1 MSYGTLVL
9 VRHGQSAWNLENRF
23 TGWVDV
29 DITDAGRAEAVI
41 AGQNLKASGLLFD
54 EVHTSVLRRAIHTSW
69 AILSE
74 LKMSWLPTY
83 RSWRLNE
90 RHYGGLQ
97 GLDKAETAAKHGDEQ
112 VHIWRRSYDVPPPP
126 ASADDETVKDRRY
139 ASVPPDHL
147 PTSESLELT
156 VARTRPYLETE
167 ILPKLRGGKNVL
179 VVAHGNSL
187 RGIVMSLDGISP
199 EAIPGVNI
207 PTGLPLVYEFD
218 NNGNVA
224 LHRYLGPA
232 DRTEKA
238 QAELDGASSS

>member
-1 MSYGTLVL
+1 MPFGTLVL
-9 VRHGQSAWNLENRF
+9 VRHGQSAWNLQNRF

-29 DITDAGRAEAVI
+29 DITEAGRAEAVA
-41 AGQNLKASGLLFD
+41 AGQSLKAFGIQFD

-69 AILSE
+69 AIISE
-74 LKMSWLPTY
+74 LEMSWLPTF

-97 GLDKAETAAKHGDEQ
+97 GLDKAETAAKHGDDQ

-126 ASADDETVKDRRY
+126 APEDDPTVKDRRY
-139 ASVPPDHL
+139 AMVSSEEL
-147 PTSESLELT
+147 PQAESLELT
-156 VARTRPYLETE
+156 VVRTKPYLKDH
-167 ILPKLRGGKNVL
+167 ILPKLKSGKNVL

-187 RGIVMSLDGISP
+187 RGIVMSLDDIAP

-207 PTGLPLVYEFD
+207 PTGLPLVYRFD
-218 NNGNVA
+218 DAGAVTS
-224 LHRYLGPA
+224 RTYLGESE
-232 DRTEKA
+232 RTSKP